1 MPYDLGANE
10 LEILIGPLKEFQ
22 GANKLTGIRIVS
34 NGSNNTLKAT
44 VNITKTSIST
54 PNHSEIKIWN
64 LSEETRNAINSSELR
79 IEVYAGQE
87 GQGNKDLIFTGGIL
101 NSVYDRTNKGIITTI
116 IGLDGQTS
124 LIRSTIGASF
134 NANTPVRD
142 VILYIA
148 NQLKGITII
157 PNQIHVID
165 NTTNQELVVGYKGIS
180 LIGSP
185 KNCLDKLARQFGFSW
200 SIQNGVFKVVKDGTY
215 HQTGIVLSGRTRL
228 VKVSPML
235 TGPTQQQKGVSL
247 EGVYTRGLTP
257 GDMIQVESVID
268 KQLNGLYGIH
278 TLNYNLDPKGQVWNM
293 RIESFIT
300 TLAEA
305 RT

>member
-215 HQTGIVLSGRTRL
+215 RQTGIVLSGRTRL

>member
-64 LSEETRNAINSSELR
+64 LSEETRNALNGSELR

-157 PNQIHVID
+157 PDQIHVID

-215 HQTGIVLSGRTRL
+215 RQTGIVLSGRTRL

>member
-64 LSEETRNAINSSELR
+64 LSEETRNALNGSELR
-79 IEVYAGQE
+79 IEVYGGQE

-101 NSVYDRTNKGIITTI
+101 NSVYDRTNEGIITTI

-157 PNQIHVID
+157 PDQIHVID

-215 HQTGIVLSGRTRL
+215 RQTGIVLSGRTRL